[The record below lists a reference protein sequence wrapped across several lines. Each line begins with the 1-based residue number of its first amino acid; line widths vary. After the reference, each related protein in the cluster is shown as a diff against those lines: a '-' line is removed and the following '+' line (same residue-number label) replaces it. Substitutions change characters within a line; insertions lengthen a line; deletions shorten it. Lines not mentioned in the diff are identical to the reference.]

1 MKKVYLQKIN
11 MGSLIGIDY
20 GIKRSGLACTDPNK
34 IIASGLR
41 NLPTNDVI
49 TFLKNYCELEDVE
62 GFIIGKPI
70 QKDGAP
76 SDVEAHIKK
85 FISVLVK
92 NFPNQKIERY
102 DERYTSKIA
111 LQTILEVGLNK
122 KKRSEKG
129 IVDQISAT
137 LILQSYLKHKANT
150 L

>member
-11 MGSLIGIDY
+11 MGSLICIDY

-34 IIASGLR
+34 IIASRLR
-41 NLPTNDVI
+41 VFPTNYVI
-49 TFLKNYCELEDVE
+49 IFLKNYCELEDVE
-62 GFIIGKPI
+62 VFIIGKPI

-111 LQTILEVGLNK
+111 LQTILEVNK